1 MSGRNLIDLCIST
14 GLQIADGR
22 CGMDKLG
29 IGRFTCHTANGSI
42 VLWTMYWLTQVYCAS
57 WKTLIWEITAIF
69 RSFPYYINF
78 SLALSR
84 GSVKLGGIKAKA
96 EALLEEKLL

>member
-1 MSGRNLIDLCIST
+1 MEVYSVVDYVLAHPSILCKLENFNMGNYSNI
-14 GLQIADGR
+14 QIIA
-22 CGMDKLG
+22 L
-29 IGRFTCHTANGSI
+29 
-42 VLWTMYWLTQVYCAS
+42 LL
-57 WKTLIWEITAIF
+57 
-69 RSFPYYINF
+69 